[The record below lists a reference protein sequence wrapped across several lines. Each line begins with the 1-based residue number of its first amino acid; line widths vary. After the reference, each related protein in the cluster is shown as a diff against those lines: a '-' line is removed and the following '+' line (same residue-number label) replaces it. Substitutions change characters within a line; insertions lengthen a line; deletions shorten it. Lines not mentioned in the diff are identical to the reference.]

1 MVTRARLFRV
11 PHFVAGSIVRE
22 AISHRL
28 FGRKC
33 LPVGFAEVVATLS
46 LSCPEIIRSLMISI
60 DYGIVAEREQTLG
73 ELIDGVLLCGGE
85 HLLGS
90 FPHHNIVE

>member
-46 LSCPEIIRSLMISI
+46 LSCSEIIRSLMISI
-60 DYGIVAEREQTLG
+60 D
-73 ELIDGVLLCGGE
+73 
-85 HLLGS
+85 
-90 FPHHNIVE
+90 